1 MVSIAAKRIRR
12 IVILLCFDA
21 VWLIASG
28 FFAAWVVF
36 RTIPPMFYSVVALN
50 TLALTLTLL
59 AIKFY
64 RIRVSESSLDLLN
77 RGLPG
82 FALPF
87 VIGILIFVRFDGIS
101 SLWIPFLCVSDGFAF
116 LFMMGLRYLYRNI
129 LTIHL
134 RHTNNGNPR
143 TIVYGAGEL
152 GNTLVRQYQKGR
164 LPFHITGFVDDNPDL
179 QGTFLLGLKVFGT
192 VDHLGRALEQTN
204 AKVLIIA
211 ITEITQEKM
220 LKAVDAAK
228 ENNCEVMVIPS
239 LFEMQQ
245 GGAKELDLRSLD
257 YADLLGRPLI
267 KIDREPIKAMVR
279 DKRVLITGAGGSI
292 GSEICKQLLS
302 YDPKQ
307 LVLLDVDETE
317 LHDLSLRLHNFQKE
331 WSNLVVPVVCDIKN
345 RKKINRIFNQYKPE
359 LVFHAA
365 AYKHVPLQ
373 ELFPEE
379 AITTNIGGSYNV
391 LQSAKAHKT
400 KKVVIIS
407 TDKAVNPTNVM
418 GATKRVVELMASMLN
433 SDETEMVAVRFGNV
447 LGSRGSMLPLFM
459 DQIKAGVPIT
469 VTHREIIR
477 YFMAIPEAVGLVF
490 KAASMAK
497 GGEVMV
503 LDMGQPVKI
512 YDFAQKLVKYYGDGR
527 SQVIITGLRPGEK
540 LYEELLANKDTTIP
554 TEDKLVFKAKVDK
567 ATLEKE
573 ELRLLIDSLTEKS
586 PEELVTIL
594 HGLVP
599 EFEGMGV

>member
-1 MVSIAAKRIRR
+1 
-12 IVILLCFDA
+12 
-21 VWLIASG
+21 
-28 FFAAWVVF
+28 
-36 RTIPPMFYSVVALN
+36 MFYSVVALN

>member
-1 MVSIAAKRIRR
+1 MLNNRNR
-12 IVILLCFDA
+12 IVKNLLLLTFDA
-21 VWLIASG
+21 LCMVLASFLAVWI
-28 FFAAWVVF
+28 VF
-36 RTIPPMFYSVVALN
+36 RSIPPKFFTILILN
-50 TLALTLTLL
+50 TLSILFTLSL
-59 AIKFY
+59 AKFY
-64 RIRVSESSLDLLN
+64 KIRISESSLDLLN
-77 RGLPG
+77 RGILG
-82 FALPF
+82 FIMPF
-87 VIGILIFVRFDGIS
+87 IIGQMIFVRFDTFS
-101 SLWIPFLCVSDGFAF
+101 SLWIPYLFVVDGFSF
-116 LFMMGLRYLYRNI
+116 LFIMGLRYLYRNVI
-129 LTIHL
+129 NLYNQHV
-134 RHTNNGNPR
+134 NNGNPR

-152 GNTLVRQYQKGR
+152 GNTLVRQYQKGK
-164 LPFHITGFVDDNPDL
+164 LPYHIVGFVDDDPAL
-179 QGTFLLGLKVFGT
+179 KGTYLLGLRIFGT
-192 VDHLGRALEQTN
+192 VDDLDKAITATQS
-204 AKVLIIA
+204 KVLIIA
-211 ITEITQEKM
+211 ITAIAQEQM

-228 ENNCEVMVIPS
+228 ENECEVMVIPS
-239 LFEMQQ
+239 LFEIQQ
-245 GGAKELDLRSLD
+245 SGSKELDLRSLD

-267 KIDREPIKAMVR
+267 KIDRDPIRAMVR
-279 DKRVLITGAGGSI
+279 DKRILVTGAGGSI

-302 YDPKQ
+302 YDPNQ
-307 LVLLDVDETE
+307 LILLDIDETE
-317 LHDLSLRLHNFQKE
+317 LHDLSLRLHNYQKE
-331 WSNLVVPVVCDIKN
+331 WSNLVIPVICDVKN
-345 RKKINRIFNQYKPE
+345 RAKIDRVFEQYKPE

-373 ELFPEE
+373 ELYPEE

-391 LQSAKAHKT
+391 LQSARAHKT
-400 KKVVIIS
+400 HKVVVIS

-418 GATKRVVELMASMLN
+418 GATKRVVELMASLLN
-433 SDETEMVAVRFGNV
+433 TPDTEMVAVRFGNV

-512 YDFAQKLVKYYGDGR
+512 YDFAQRLVKYYGDGR
-527 SQVIITGLRPGEK
+527 SQVIVTGLRPGEK

-567 ATLEKE
+567 AKIEEKE
-573 ELRLLIDSLTEKS
+573 LTLLIDSLPEKS
-586 PEELVTIL
+586 PEELVEIL

-599 EFEGMGV
+599 EFEGMKG

>member
-1 MVSIAAKRIRR
+1 MA
-12 IVILLCFDA
+12 
-21 VWLIASG
+21 
-28 FFAAWVVF
+28 F
-36 RTIPPMFYSVVALN
+36 RYIYRYVHT
-50 TLALTLTLL
+50 
-59 AIKFY
+59 Y
-64 RIRVSESSLDLLN
+64 RIRQ
-77 RGLPG
+77 
-82 FALPF
+82 
-87 VIGILIFVRFDGIS
+87 
-101 SLWIPFLCVSDGFAF
+101 
-116 LFMMGLRYLYRNI
+116 
-129 LTIHL
+129 
-134 RHTNNGNPR
+134 TNNGNPR

-152 GNTLVRQYQKGR
+152 GDTLVRQYNKGR
-164 LPFHITGFVDDNPDL
+164 LPFHIVGFVDDDPEL
-179 QGTFLLGLKVFGT
+179 QGTVLLGLKVFGT
-192 VDHLGRALEQTN
+192 VEALGKVLEHTQSK
-204 AKVLIIA
+204 ALIIA

-220 LKAVDAAK
+220 LAAVDAAK

-245 GGAKELDLRSLD
+245 GSSKELDLRSLD

-267 KIDREPIKAMVR
+267 KIDREPIKAMVK
-279 DKRVLITGAGGSI
+279 DKRILVTGAGGSI
-292 GSEICKQLLS
+292 GSEICRQLLS
-302 YDPKQ
+302 YDPRQ
-307 LVLLDVDETE
+307 LVLLDIDETE

-331 WSNLVVPVVCDIKN
+331 WSSLIVPVVCDIKN
-345 RKKINRIFNQYKPE
+345 RKKIDRIFEQYKPE

-373 ELFPEE
+373 ELYPEE
-379 AITTNIGGSYNV
+379 AINTNIGGSYNI
-391 LQSAKAHKT
+391 LQSAKAHNVQ
-400 KKVVIIS
+400 KVVVIS

-418 GATKRVVELMASMLN
+418 GATKRVAELMASQLN
-433 SDETEMVAVRFGNV
+433 TVETEMICVRFGNV

-459 DQIKAGVPIT
+459 DQIKAGVSIT

-540 LYEELLANKDTTIP
+540 LYEELLATKDTTIP
-554 TEDKLVFKAKVDK
+554 TEDTLVFKAKVK
-567 ATLEKE
+567 QAKLLEE
-573 ELRLLIDSLTEKS
+573 ELTQLVNSLPEKS
-586 PEELVTIL
+586 PEELVEIL

-599 EFEGMGV
+599 EFEGVRV